1 MFVKARALSCQPTF
15 EGLVLVMRGHVA
27 TQAADAE
34 QQLGA
39 LGTGHL
45 VHLHMLL
52 VLLEAETVGQHAIIN
67 LSNNTPSHLHSQLCF
82 LQKINRM

>member
-1 MFVKARALSCQPTF
+1 M
-15 EGLVLVMRGHVA
+15 MRGHVA

-67 LSNNTPSHLHSQLCF
+67 
-82 LQKINRM
+82 